1 MIDFVIGT
9 AALVPSLYWAA
20 VVATS
25 VKNITDDNK

>member
-20 VVATS
+20 VVAAS
-25 VKNITDDNK
+25 VKYITDDNK